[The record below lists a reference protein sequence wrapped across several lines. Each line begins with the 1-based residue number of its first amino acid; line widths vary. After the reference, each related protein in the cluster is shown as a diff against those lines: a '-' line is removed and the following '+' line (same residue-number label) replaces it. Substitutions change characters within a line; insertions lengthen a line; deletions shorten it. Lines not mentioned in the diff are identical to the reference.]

1 MTMTAHFF
9 VYGRVQGVFFRAE
22 TRQQARRFGL
32 GGWVRN
38 TADGR
43 VEGMVSGEA
52 APLAEFHGWLQRG
65 PEMAHVLKVEWEVVG
80 DQPFEGFTVR

>member
-43 VEGMVSGEA
+43 V
-52 APLAEFHGWLQRG
+52 
-65 PEMAHVLKVEWEVVG
+65 
-80 DQPFEGFTVR
+80 